1 MEWTVIEKQNLIVEK
16 LVEDGWEIL
25 DVSFKGRC
33 PIAARKKYAEITIT
47 TEECL
52 CHGGRL
58 WITDVHTNNWYE
70 ISHPTYDEDLGIT
83 DSSSELKYIIEN
95 EMMDYVN
102 RYSSVVYKL
111 VKINEYGKQVN
122 GADKEE
128 VIYYGNMETL
138 ARRITETNINDIF
151 AIEKEK
157 YQCPNENIYYITERI
172 YKESKYSWEKER
184 VWFKK
189 TEFNRANKQEEFKEV
204 RSFEMYVEIFNKKR

>member
-1 MEWTVIEKQNLIVEK
+1 MEWTEIEKQNLIISK
-16 LVEDGWEIL
+16 LVEDGWQVTQ
-25 DVSFKGRC
+25 VSYGGRS
-33 PIAARKKYAEITIT
+33 PITAKKKFAEIVIT
-47 TEECL
+47 TEECW

-58 WITDVHTNNWYE
+58 WITDAHTHNFYE

-138 ARRITETNINDIF
+138 ARRIAETNISDIF

-157 YQCPNENIYYITERI
+157 YQCPNENVYYITERI
-172 YKESKYSWEKER
+172 YKEGKYSWEKER
-184 VWFKK
+184 IWFKK

-204 RSFEMYVEIFNKKR
+204 RSFEMYVEIFNKQR